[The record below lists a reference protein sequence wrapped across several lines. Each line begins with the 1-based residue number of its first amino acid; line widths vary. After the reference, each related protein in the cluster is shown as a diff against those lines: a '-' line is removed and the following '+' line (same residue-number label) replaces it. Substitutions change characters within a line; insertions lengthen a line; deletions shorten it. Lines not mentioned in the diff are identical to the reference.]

1 MKRLGALVII
11 FTTILFGQFVPNY
24 SVGISDD
31 ATSLILNPAGLG
43 FSRGF
48 NLLLLAPTDFTK
60 LDSSQNDLSVFI
72 QSKRT
77 GLGYTHLDEG
87 QDLFHWGSGKH
98 LWRGI
103 YLGYTSH
110 FSKDGF
116 EAIDF
121 GGLYRGFT
129 WFSAGLS
136 WKNQWARKHGG
147 KRASQEWGLGVA
159 FRPIG
164 NRLILAYD
172 HRVSFEAQTLFGN
185 GTGLGGVAQILVEPV
200 DGLTVFSSYD
210 TETQGIQI
218 GVSVGFGKFGVKTYH
233 NVDEDRKYGSSL
245 VGFQASKEIRRT
257 VFRKKVPTFIELTF
271 DRPIT
276 DSPTP
281 RAFFGSKTIT
291 LMELTDEIKEMAKNP
306 SIDGIILKPD
316 AYSTGLGMMEEVYQA
331 LQEFK
336 RAGKQVFAFIDA
348 AGDAQYAL
356 ACVADSIFLISGG
369 ILDVDGIAFG
379 IRFWKGLF
387 DKIGVKAQ
395 VYQRGDYKTA
405 AEPFTRERLSE
416 TSREAYEAILEDM
429 QSIYSGMIRKGR
441 GWSQEKLNEIYAA
454 ALFTPSMAL
463 EAGLIDGIYHHDQI
477 QKKMENVAGK
487 DAKIVKS
494 HNQPK
499 QWVYNW
505 DSGAKTKIAV
515 IYAEGPIVPGK
526 SQPSPFGGYKIIG
539 SETTTKAIRKARE
552 DKSVKAIVMRVN
564 SPGGSVLASESIWRE
579 VHRTTHPDSADEKNR
594 KPFIISMAN
603 VAGSGGYYIAC
614 AADIIIADSSTVTG
628 SIGVISGKI
637 SMGSLFQKIGL
648 NVDIVKEQPH
658 AEMFGLHRLF
668 TKEEGQRMQAIV
680 DSYYEQFLDRV
691 AEGRGM
697 TRDEVDEI
705 AQGRIWSG
713 IDAKEIGLVDV
724 LGGLDNAIDIARE
737 KAGLEDDA
745 YQLQIYKGVEE
756 MKFEFRA
763 ESTSELLSLIDAF
776 DAEVPLLKML
786 DRAKLINDEKFLYLM
801 EEELIRKD

>member
-1 MKRLGALVII
+1 MKKLSALVII

-31 ATSLILNPAGLG
+31 ATSQILNSAGLG
-43 FSRGF
+43 ISRGF
-48 NLLLLAPTDFTK
+48 NLLFLAPTDFTK
-60 LDSSQNDLSVFI
+60 LDSSQNDFSMFL
-72 QSKRT
+72 QAGRT
-77 GLGYTHLDEG
+77 GFGFTYQKLGRN
-87 QDLFHWGSGKH
+87 LFHWGSGKH
-98 LWRGI
+98 VWRGI
-103 YLGYTSH
+103 YLGSTSH

-116 EAIDF
+116 EATDF
-121 GGLYRGFT
+121 GVLYRGFP
-129 WFSAGLS
+129 WFSAGLN

-147 KRASQEWGLGVA
+147 KRASQELGLGVA
-159 FRPIG
+159 FRPIC
-164 NRLILAYD
+164 NRLTLAYD

-185 GTGLGGVAQILVEPV
+185 GTDLGGIAQILIEPI
-200 DGLTVFSSYD
+200 DGLTLFSSYD
-210 TETQGIQI
+210 TETQGIQV
-218 GVSVGFGKFGVKTYH
+218 GVSVGFGKLGVKTYH
-233 NVDEDRKYGSSL
+233 NVDKDRKYGSSL
-245 VGFQASKEIRRT
+245 VGFQVSKEIRRT

-276 DSPTP
+276 DSPTS
-281 RAFFGSKTIT
+281 RAFFGPKTIT
-291 LMELTDEIKEMAKNP
+291 LRELNDKIKEMAKDP

-316 AYSTGLGMMEEVYQA
+316 MYTAGTGMMEELVQS
-331 LQEFK
+331 LKEFK
-336 RAGKQVFAFIDA
+336 ASGKKVFAFIDA
-348 AGDAQYAL
+348 AEDAQYAL
-356 ACVADSIFLISGG
+356 ACVADSIFLNSGG

-379 IRFWKGLF
+379 IGFWKGLF
-387 DKIGVKAQ
+387 DKIGVEAQ
-395 VYQRGDYKTA
+395 VYRRGDYKTA
-405 AEPFTRERLSE
+405 AEPFTREHLSE
-416 TSREAYEAILEDM
+416 TSREAYKAVLEDM

-441 GWSQEKLNEIYAA
+441 GWSQEKLNEVYAA

-463 EAGLIDGIYHHDQI
+463 KAGLIDGFYHPDQI
-477 QKKMENVAGK
+477 EKVAGK
-487 DAKIVKS
+487 EAKIIKS
-494 HNQPK
+494 HKQPK
-499 QWVYNW
+499 QWVYDW
-505 DSGAKTKIAV
+505 DSGAKTKIAI

-526 SQPSPFGGYKIIG
+526 SQPSPFGGDKIIG

-564 SPGGSVLASESIWRE
+564 SPGGSVLASEDIWRE

-614 AADIIIADSSTVTG
+614 AADTIVADSSTITG
-628 SIGVISGKI
+628 SIGVLSGKI
-637 SMGSLFQKIGL
+637 SVGGLFQKIGL

-658 AEMFGLHRLF
+658 AEMFGLHRPF
-668 TKEEGQRMQAIV
+668 TDEEGQRMQDIV

-697 TRDEVDEI
+697 TRNEVNEI

-713 IDAKEIGLVDV
+713 IDAKKIGLVDV
-724 LGGLDNAIDIARE
+724 LGGLESAIDIARE
-737 KAGLEDDA
+737 KAGLEEDA

-763 ESTSELLSLIDAF
+763 ESTSELLSLIEAF
-776 DAEVPLLKML
+776 DTEVPLSKML